1 MNIGELCPPGTEITT
16 EKECSE
22 ALNFALDLGITMETS
37 TTKNVTVSSWGFLPY
52 QCSYRSGGDQTFFFS
67 SRKSDGSK
75 RLLSG
80 THRMICRNGKIH
92 FSIITNFKTI
102 YLHTFLS

>member
-1 MNIGELCPPGTEITT
+1 MNIGELCPAGTEITT

-37 TTKNVTVSSWGFLPY
+37 TTKNVTVSSWAFLPY

-67 SRKSDGSK
+67 SRKSDCS
-75 RLLSG
+75 RLLSSG
-80 THRMICRNGKIH
+80 MHRMICRNGKIH
-92 FSIITNFKTI
+92 LSIIMNFKTI
-102 YLHTFLS
+102 